1 MTDPI
6 LTIKN
11 LTVDLP
17 EGGDRPHAVEKLS
30 VDIAPKEIVC
40 IVGESGSG
48 KSITSFTTMGLL
60 PKALK
65 PSTGEVI
72 FEGQD
77 VLKLS
82 PREHAKLRGSRMAM
96 IFQEPMSAL
105 NPCYTV
111 GDQIEEVFE
120 QHTSLS
126 KAERKAKTIKLLDE
140 VQLPEPE
147 RIYSSY
153 PHQLSGGQRQRIVIA
168 IALALDPSLLIA
180 DEPTTALDL
189 STQAQILHL
198 FKELREKH
206 SAGIMFVTHD
216 FDVVAEIADKVV
228 VMKEGKIVEQGT
240 AEEVL
245 NRPKHPY
252 TRKLIDAVPRRTG
265 SVNAHMTEK
274 HKVMEVLGLNKTFH
288 TKGTMFKPS
297 RTVHACK
304 DINFIV
310 HRGETLGI
318 VGESGS
324 GKSTLVKCLIRLE
337 DPDSGSV
344 IIDGSDI
351 AQFTPKLLHP
361 YRKSIQ
367 IVFQDPYGSLNPRRT
382 IGDQLVEGP
391 VNFGEDRAHAM
402 ERAKKLME
410 IVRLE
415 QDALYRYPAQFSGGQ
430 RQRIC
435 IARALMV
442 EPEVLIADEAVSAL
456 DVSVQKEVLKLLNE
470 IRDEMG
476 LTVLFITHDLRVAA
490 QICDNL
496 VVMQNGE
503 IVERGNV
510 DEVFGHPKHDYTK
523 KLLSAQPGQNWN
535 VPDISKLPPVDP
547 ALLDQALNQPMGAVR

>member
-1 MTDPI
+1 MTKPANDAI
-6 LTIKN
+6 LTIRN

-17 EGGDRPHAVEKLS
+17 AGGDRPHAVENLS
-30 VDIAPKEIVC
+30 VDIYPKEIVC

-60 PKALK
+60 PKALS
-65 PSTGEVI
+65 PSSGEVV
-72 FEGQD
+72 FEGHD
-77 VLKLS
+77 VLQLS
-82 PREHAKLRGSRMAM
+82 PKEHAQLRGKRMAM

-111 GDQIEEVFE
+111 GNQIEEMFE
-120 QHTSLS
+120 QHTSLPAS
-126 KAERKAKTIKLLDE
+126 ERRIKTIRLLEE
-140 VQLPEPE
+140 VHLPEPE

-168 IALALDPSLLIA
+168 IALALDPALLIA

-198 FKELREKH
+198 FKELREHH

-228 VMKEGKIVEQGT
+228 VMKQGQIVEQGS

-245 NRPKHPY
+245 NRPRHPY
-252 TRKLIDAVPRRTG
+252 TRKLIDAVPRRTAEQ
-265 SVNAHMTEK
+265 NAHMADK
-274 HKVMEVLGLNKTFH
+274 LKIMEVIKLNKTFH

-297 RTVHACK
+297 RTVQACRNI
-304 DINFIV
+304 DFTV

-344 IIDGSDI
+344 VIDGTDI
-351 AQFTPKLLHP
+351 AQVTPKLLHP

-382 IGDQLVEGP
+382 IGDQLIEGP
-391 VNFGEDRAHAM
+391 TNFGEDRATAM
-402 ERAKKLME
+402 ERARELMR
-410 IVRLE
+410 IVHLE
-415 QDALYRYPAQFSGGQ
+415 EDALYRYPAQFSGGQ

-442 EPEVLIADEAVSAL
+442 QPEVLIADEAVSAL

-470 IRDEMG
+470 IRDQMG

-503 IVERGNV
+503 IVERGTV
-510 DEVFGHPKHDYTK
+510 EDVFGNPQHAYTQ
-523 KLLSAQPGQNWN
+523 KLLAAQPGKNWT
-535 VPDISKLPPVDP
+535 VPDISRLPPIEMK
-547 ALLDQALNQPMGAVR
+547 AGAFIGGSL

>member
-1 MTDPI
+1 MSDPI
-6 LTIKN
+6 LSITD

-17 EGGDRPHAVEKLS
+17 EGGDRPHAVRDLS
-30 VDIAPKEIVC
+30 LEIKPREIVC

-60 PKALK
+60 PKALS
-65 PSTGEVI
+65 PSRGEVR
-72 FEGQD
+72 FEGTD
-77 VLKLS
+77 VLALS
-82 PREHAKLRGSRMAM
+82 PADHAKLRGKRMAM

-111 GDQIEEVFE
+111 GNQIEEMFQ

-126 KAERKAKTIKLLDE
+126 AADRRARTLALLEE
-140 VQLPEPE
+140 VHLPEPA
-147 RIYSSY
+147 RIYGSY

-168 IALALDPSLLIA
+168 MALALDPALLIA

-189 STQAQILHL
+189 STQAQILKL
-198 FKELREKH
+198 FLELREKH

-216 FDVVAEIADKVV
+216 FDVVAEIADRVV
-228 VMKEGKIVEQGT
+228 VMKEGLVVEEGT

-252 TRKLIDAVPRRTG
+252 TRLLIDAVPRRNPEARREPDEGPSILT
-265 SVNAHMTEK
+265 VTA
-274 HKVMEVLGLNKTFH
+274 LNKTYR
-288 TKGTMFKPS
+288 TKGSMFRPG
-297 RTVHACK
+297 RTVHACR
-304 DINFIV
+304 DVSFSV
-310 HRGETLGI
+310 REGETLGI

-337 DPDSGSV
+337 DPDDGAVV
-344 IIDGSDI
+344 INGQNI
-351 AQFTPKLLHP
+351 AWLTRSLLHP
-361 YRKSIQ
+361 FRKDIQ

-391 VNFGEDRAHAM
+391 VNFGEDRAQAM
-402 ERAKKLME
+402 QRARELMR
-410 IVRLE
+410 IVRLDP
-415 QDALYRYPAQFSGGQ
+415 DALNRYPAQFSGGQ

-442 EPEVLIADEAVSAL
+442 QPKVLIADEAVSAL

-470 IRDEMG
+470 IRDRMG

-490 QICDNL
+490 EICNTL
-496 VVMQNGE
+496 IVMQEGSV
-503 IVERGNV
+503 VERGSV
-510 DEVFGHPKHDYTK
+510 TDVFGNPQHAYTR
-523 KLLSAQPGQNWN
+523 KLLDAQPGKAWN
-535 VPDISKLPPVDP
+535 VPDISQLPPVM
-547 ALLDQALNQPMGAVR
+547 AGGIA

>member
-1 MTDPI
+1 MTNHNDAI
-6 LTIKN
+6 LSISD

-17 EGGDRPHAVEKLS
+17 RGGDRPHAVEQLS
-30 VDIAPKEIVC
+30 LEVHPKEIVC

-60 PKALK
+60 PKVLK
-65 PSTGEVI
+65 PSSGKVI
-72 FEGQD
+72 FEGRD
-77 VLKLS
+77 VLTLPAK
-82 PREHAKLRGSRMAM
+82 EHAKLRGSRMAM

-111 GDQIEEVFE
+111 GNQIEEMFE
-120 QHTSLS
+120 QHTSLP
-126 KAERKAKTIKLLDE
+126 KAERRARTIRLLEE
-140 VQLPEPE
+140 VHLPEPE
-147 RIYSSY
+147 RIYASY

-168 IALALDPSLLIA
+168 IALALDPALLIA

-198 FKELREKH
+198 FKELRERH

-216 FDVVAEIADKVV
+216 FDVVAEIADRVV
-228 VMKEGKIVEQGT
+228 VMKEGRIVEQGL

-265 SVNAHMTEK
+265 TENAHMVDK
-274 HKVMEVLGLNKTFH
+274 QKVMEVIKLNKTYH
-288 TKGTMFKPS
+288 TKGTMFKPA
-297 RTVHACK
+297 RKVHACQ
-304 DINFIV
+304 DVDFTV

-344 IIDGSDI
+344 VIDGSDI
-351 AQFTPKLLHP
+351 AKATPKFLHP

-391 VNFGEDRAHAM
+391 VNFGEKRSVAM
-402 ERAKKLME
+402 ERARELMK

-415 QDALYRYPAQFSGGQ
+415 EDALLRYPAQFSGGQ

-442 EPEVLIADEAVSAL
+442 EPEVLIADEARL
-456 DVSVQKEVLKLLNE
+456 
-470 IRDEMG
+470 G
-476 LTVLFITHDLRVAA
+476 
-490 QICDNL
+490 
-496 VVMQNGE
+496 
-503 IVERGNV
+503 
-510 DEVFGHPKHDYTK
+510 P
-523 KLLSAQPGQNWN
+523 
-535 VPDISKLPPVDP
+535 
-547 ALLDQALNQPMGAVR
+547 

>member
-6 LTIKN
+6 LTITN

-30 VDIAPKEIVC
+30 LEIAPKEIVC

-60 PKALK
+60 PKALS

-72 FEGQD
+72 FEGRD

-82 PREHAKLRGSRMAM
+82 AREHAKLRGARMAM

-111 GDQIEEVFE
+111 GNQIEEMFE
-120 QHTSLS
+120 QHTGLN
-126 KAERKAKTIKLLDE
+126 ATERRARTMHLLEE
-140 VQLPEPE
+140 VHLPDPE

-168 IALALDPSLLIA
+168 IALALDPALLIA

-198 FKELREKH
+198 FKELRERH

-228 VMKEGKIVEQGT
+228 VMKEGQIVEQGS

-245 NRPKHPY
+245 NRPRHPY
-252 TRKLIDAVPRRTG
+252 TRKLIDAVPRRNAEQ
-265 SVNAHMTEK
+265 NAHMK
-274 HKVMEVLGLNKTFH
+274 NKQRVMEVIKLNKTFH
-288 TKGTMFKPS
+288 TKGTMFKPA
-297 RTVHACK
+297 RMVHACK
-304 DINFIV
+304 DIDFIV

-344 IIDGSDI
+344 VIEGTDI
-351 AQFTPKLLHP
+351 ARIGPKLLHP
-361 YRKSIQ
+361 YRKSVQ

-391 VNFGEDRAHAM
+391 VNFGENRAKAM
-402 ERAKKLME
+402 ERARELMK

-415 QDALYRYPAQFSGGQ
+415 EDALYRYPAQFSGGQ

-470 IRDEMG
+470 IRDRMG

-503 IVERGNV
+503 IVERGTVNA
-510 DEVFGHPKHDYTK
+510 VFGSPAHAYTK
-523 KLLSAQPGQNWN
+523 KLLSAQPGQNWV
-535 VPDISKLPPVDP
+535 VPDISKLPPVDMT
-547 ALLDQALNQPMGAVR
+547 MGALA

>member
-265 SVNAHMTEK
+265 TVNAHMAEK

-523 KLLSAQPGQNWN
+523 KLLSAQPGQNWK

-547 ALLDQALNQPMGAVR
+547 ALLEQALNQSMGAVR

>member
-6 LTIKN
+6 LTIRN

-17 EGGDRPHAVEKLS
+17 EGGDRPHAVENLS

-65 PSTGEVI
+65 PSSGEVI
-72 FEGQD
+72 FEGRD

-82 PREHAKLRGSRMAM
+82 AREHAKLRGSRMAM

-111 GDQIEEVFE
+111 GDQIEEMFE

-126 KAERKAKTIKLLDE
+126 KAERKARTIRLLDE

-168 IALALDPSLLIA
+168 IALALDPALLIA

-228 VMKEGKIVEQGT
+228 VMKQGVIVEQGT

-265 SVNAHMTEK
+265 SVNAHMVEK
-274 HKVMEVLGLNKTFH
+274 QKVMEVLDLNKTYH
-288 TKGTMFKPS
+288 SKGTMFKPA

-304 DINFIV
+304 DVNFIV

-391 VNFGEDRAHAM
+391 CNFGENRAHAM
-402 ERAKKLME
+402 ERAKKLMK

-415 QDALYRYPAQFSGGQ
+415 EDALYRYPAQFSGGQ

-503 IVERGNV
+503 IVERGTV
-510 DEVFGHPKHDYTK
+510 DEVFGAPKHDYTR
-523 KLLSAQPGQNWN
+523 KLLSAQPGQGWV

-547 ALLDQALNQPMGAVR
+547 ALLESPMGAF

>member
-1 MTDPI
+1 MTDQANQAI
-6 LTIKN
+6 LTITN

-17 EGGDRPHAVEKLS
+17 QGGDRPHAVENLS
-30 VDIAPKEIVC
+30 LEIKPKEIVC

-60 PKALK
+60 PKALS
-65 PSTGEVI
+65 PSSGEVI
-72 FEGQD
+72 FEGRD

-82 PREHAKLRGSRMAM
+82 AKEHAKLRGSRMAM

-111 GDQIEEVFE
+111 GNQIEEMFE
-120 QHTSLS
+120 QHRSMS
-126 KAERKAKTIKLLDE
+126 AAERRAETIRLLEE
-140 VQLPEPE
+140 VHLPDPE

-168 IALALDPSLLIA
+168 IALALDPALLIA

-198 FKELREKH
+198 FKELREHH
-206 SAGIMFVTHD
+206 SAGLMFVTHD
-216 FDVVAEIADKVV
+216 FDVVAEIADRVV
-228 VMKEGKIVEQGT
+228 VMKEGRIVEQGL

-245 NRPKHPY
+245 NRPMHPY
-252 TRKLIDAVPRRTG
+252 TRKLIDAVPRRG
-265 SVNAHMTEK
+265 KEQNAHMADK
-274 HKVMEVLGLNKTFH
+274 KKVMEVIKLNKTFH

-304 DINFIV
+304 DIDFVV

-344 IIDGSDI
+344 VIDGTDI
-351 AQFTPKLLHP
+351 ATATPKLLHP

-391 VNFGEDRAHAM
+391 VNFGENRAKAM
-402 ERAKKLME
+402 ERARELMK

-415 QDALYRYPAQFSGGQ
+415 EDALMRYPAQFSGGQ

-456 DVSVQKEVLKLLNE
+456 DVSVQKEVLKLLTE
-470 IRDEMG
+470 IRDKMG

-503 IVERGNV
+503 IVERGTV
-510 DEVFGHPKHDYTK
+510 DAVFGAPSHDYTK
-523 KLLSAQPGQNWN
+523 KLLSAQPGQDWE
-535 VPDISKLPPVDP
+535 VPDIAKLPPVD
-547 ALLDQALNQPMGAVR
+547 LSLGAMA

>member
-6 LTIKN
+6 LTITN

-30 VDIAPKEIVC
+30 LEIAPKEIVC

-60 PKALK
+60 PKALS

-72 FEGQD
+72 FEGRD

-82 PREHAKLRGSRMAM
+82 AREHVKLRGARMAM

-111 GDQIEEVFE
+111 GNQIEEMFE
-120 QHTSLS
+120 QHTSLNAS
-126 KAERKAKTIKLLDE
+126 ERRARTMHLLEE
-140 VQLPEPE
+140 VHLPDPE

-168 IALALDPSLLIA
+168 IALALDPALLIA

-198 FKELREKH
+198 FKELRERH

-228 VMKEGKIVEQGT
+228 VMKEGQIVEQGS

-245 NRPKHPY
+245 NRPRHPY
-252 TRKLIDAVPRRTG
+252 TRKLIDAVPRRNAEQ
-265 SVNAHMTEK
+265 NAHMK
-274 HKVMEVLGLNKTFH
+274 NKQRVMEVIKLNKTFH
-288 TKGTMFKPS
+288 TKGTMFKPA
-297 RTVHACK
+297 RMVHACK
-304 DINFIV
+304 DIDFIV

-344 IIDGSDI
+344 VIEGTDI
-351 AQFTPKLLHP
+351 ARIGPKLLHP
-361 YRKSIQ
+361 YRKSVQ

-391 VNFGEDRAHAM
+391 VNFGENRAKAM
-402 ERAKKLME
+402 ERARELMK

-415 QDALYRYPAQFSGGQ
+415 EDALYRYPAQFSGGQ

-470 IRDEMG
+470 IRDRMG

-503 IVERGNV
+503 IVERGTV
-510 DEVFGHPKHDYTK
+510 DAVFGSPAHAYTK
-523 KLLSAQPGQNWN
+523 KLLSAQPGQNWV
-535 VPDISKLPPVDP
+535 VPDISKLPPVDMT
-547 ALLDQALNQPMGAVR
+547 MGALA

>member
-523 KLLSAQPGQNWN
+523 KLLSAQPGQNWK

>member
-391 VNFGEDRAHAM
+391 INFGEDRAHAM

>member
-6 LTIKN
+6 LSIRN

-17 EGGDRPHAVEKLS
+17 KGGDRPHAVQNLS
-30 VDIAPKEIVC
+30 LDINPQEIVC

-60 PKALK
+60 PKALV
-65 PSTGEVI
+65 PSSGQVM
-72 FEGQD
+72 FEGKDLMQIAP
-77 VLKLS
+77 S
-82 PREHAKLRGSRMAM
+82 EHAKLRGNRMAM

-111 GDQIEEVFE
+111 GNQIEEMFE
-120 QHTSLS
+120 QHTDLPA
-126 KAERKAKTIKLLDE
+126 AERRARTINLLAEVKLPD
-140 VQLPEPE
+140 PE

-168 IALALDPSLLIA
+168 MALALDPALLIA

-198 FKELREKH
+198 LRELSQKH

-216 FDVVAEIADKVV
+216 FDVVAEIADRVI
-228 VMKEGKIVEQGT
+228 VMKEGQIVEQGT

-245 NRPKHPY
+245 NRPRHPY
-252 TRKLIDAVPRRTG
+252 TRLLIDAVPRRTRTQRDSITDRPEILRVAGLEKTYHVKG
-265 SVNAHMTEK
+265 S
-274 HKVMEVLGLNKTFH
+274 
-288 TKGTMFKPS
+288 MFRPG
-297 RTVHACK
+297 RTIHACK
-304 DINFIV
+304 NIEFAV
-310 HRGETLGI
+310 RQGETLGI

-337 DPDSGSV
+337 DPDEGAV
-344 IIDGSDI
+344 RVEGQDI
-351 AQFTPKLLHP
+351 AHYSKRALHP
-361 YRKSIQ
+361 YRKMIQ

-391 VNFGEDRAHAM
+391 VNFGANRAQAM
-402 ERAKKLME
+402 ERARELMR
-410 IVRLE
+410 IVRLDP
-415 QDALYRYPAQFSGGQ
+415 DALNRYPNQFSGGQ

-442 EPEVLIADEAVSAL
+442 EPKVLIADEAVSAL

-470 IRDEMG
+470 IRDRMG

-490 QICDNL
+490 QVCDNL
-496 VVMQNGE
+496 IVMQEGA
-503 IVERGNV
+503 IVERGTV
-510 DEVFGHPKHDYTK
+510 DQVFGTPQHAYTR
-523 KLLSAQPGQNWN
+523 KLLAAQPGQHWQ
-535 VPDISKLPPVDP
+535 VPDIASLPPVHD
-547 ALLDQALNQPMGAVR
+547 LMRGSV

>member
-1 MTDPI
+1 MTAPI

-17 EGGDRPHAVEKLS
+17 EGGDRPHAVEKLT
-30 VDIAPKEIVC
+30 VEIAPKEIVC

-65 PSTGEVI
+65 PSSGEVI

-82 PREHAKLRGSRMAM
+82 PRAHAKLRGSRMAM

-120 QHTSLS
+120 QHTSLH

-228 VMKEGKIVEQGT
+228 VMKQGLIVEQGT

-265 SVNAHMTEK
+265 ATNAHMTDK
-274 HKVMEVLGLNKTFH
+274 RKVMEVLGLNKTFH

-297 RTVHACK
+297 RTVNACK

-391 VNFGEDRAHAM
+391 VNFGENRAHAM

-415 QDALYRYPAQFSGGQ
+415 QDALYRYPSQFSGGQ

-470 IRDEMG
+470 IRDKMG

-523 KLLSAQPGQNWN
+523 KLLSAQPGQSWN

-547 ALLDQALNQPMGAVR
+547 ALLEQALTQPMGAVR